1 MNYIIREPNRVIG
14 MVNAETELEALNIV
28 KIYLTDTNE
37 DEISLESIKPLEKGD
52 MFIFTNKNGYQW
64 YKTLEVQ

>member
-37 DEISLESIKPLEKGD
+37 DEISLESMKPLEKGD
-52 MFIFTNKNGYQW
+52 MFVFANKSGYQW
-64 YKTLEVQ
+64 YKTLGVQ